1 MSVIQIDFLEKEM
14 FLWVEPFIA
23 DLISNQY
30 KSYFEGTLELS
41 DIISQ
46 IHVQLWKD
54 LLQADFRNAGYTRRR
69 LSNVAKTSKLDWSY
83 VELIDFSILESLSDT
98 IISRS
103 LRSSEKAKIEN
114 RIIINVALNLG
125 SLPGPNSE
133 QV

>member
-1 MSVIQIDFLEKEM
+1 MSVIQINFLEKDM
-14 FLWVEPFIA
+14 FLWAEPFIA

-30 KSYFEGTLELS
+30 KSYFEGTFELS

-46 IHVQLWKD
+46 IHVQLWKN

-83 VELIDFSILESLSDT
+83 VELIDFAILESLSDT

-114 RIIINVALNLG
+114 RIIINAALGLR
-125 SLPGPNSE
+125 SLPGSNSE

>member
-14 FLWVEPFIA
+14 FLWAEPFIA

-46 IHVQLWKD
+46 IHVQLWKN

-83 VELIDFSILESLSDT
+83 VELIDFAILESLSDK

-114 RIIINVALNLG
+114 RIIINAALNLR
-125 SLPGPNSE
+125 SLPGFNSE

>member
-14 FLWVEPFIA
+14 FLWAEPFIA

-30 KSYFEGTLELS
+30 KNYFEGTLELS

-69 LSNVAKTSKLDWSY
+69 LSNVAKTSKLDWSN
-83 VELIDFSILESLSDT
+83 VELIDFAILESLSDK

-114 RIIINVALNLG
+114 RIIINAALNLR
-125 SLPGPNSE
+125 SLPGFNSE

>member
-14 FLWVEPFIA
+14 FLWAEPFIA
-23 DLISNQY
+23 ELISNQY

-83 VELIDFSILESLSDT
+83 VELIDFAILESLSDT

-114 RIIINVALNLG
+114 RIIINVALNLR

>member
-1 MSVIQIDFLEKEM
+1 MSVIQIDFLEKDM
-14 FLWVEPFIA
+14 FRWTEPFIA

-30 KSYFEGTLELS
+30 KSYFAGTLELS

-46 IHVQLWKD
+46 IHVQLWNN

-83 VELIDFSILESLSDT
+83 VELIDFAILESLSDT

-103 LRSSEKAKIEN
+103 LRSLEKAKIEN
-114 RIIINVALNLG
+114 RIIINVALNLR

>member
-14 FLWVEPFIA
+14 FLWAEPFIA

-54 LLQADFRNAGYTRRR
+54 LLKADLRNAGYTRRR

-83 VELIDFSILESLSDT
+83 VELIDFAILESLSET

-103 LRSSEKAKIEN
+103 LRSTEKAKIEN
-114 RIIINVALNLG
+114 RIIINIALILR

>member
-1 MSVIQIDFLEKEM
+1 MSVIQIDFLEKDM
-14 FLWVEPFIA
+14 LRWAEPFIS
-23 DLISNQY
+23 DLITNQY

-46 IHVQLWKD
+46 IHVQLWKN

-83 VELIDFSILESLSDT
+83 VELIDFAILESLSDK
-98 IISRS
+98 IISRI

-114 RIIINVALNLG
+114 RIIINAALNLR
-125 SLPGPNSE
+125 SLPGFNSE

>member
-14 FLWVEPFIA
+14 FLWAEPFIA
-23 DLISNQY
+23 DLISTQY
-30 KSYFEGTLELS
+30 KNYFEGTLELS

-69 LSNVAKTSKLDWSY
+69 LSNVAKTSKLDWSN
-83 VELIDFSILESLSDT
+83 VELIDFAILESLSDK

-114 RIIINVALNLG
+114 RIIINAALNLR
-125 SLPGPNSE
+125 SLPGFNSE

>member
-1 MSVIQIDFLEKEM
+1 MSVIQIDFLEKDM
-14 FLWVEPFIA
+14 FPWAEPFIS

-30 KSYFEGTLELS
+30 KRYFEGTLELS

-46 IHVQLWKD
+46 IHVQLWKN
-54 LLQADFRNAGYTRRR
+54 LLQADLRNAGYTRRR

-83 VELIDFSILESLSDT
+83 VELIDFAILESLSDT

-103 LRSSEKAKIEN
+103 LRSTEKAKIEN
-114 RIIINVALNLG
+114 RIIINIAHNLR
-125 SLPGPNSE
+125 SLPGPNSA